1 MESKKKITI
10 AIAVAIALGVAA
22 LLAYPRLAP
31 PAPRERLMARI
42 MADIYTADAILQETS
57 AKSAKDKTIEQ
68 TYHTVLAHYGLSK
81 AEYDSALAWYSKDP
95 QKFASV
101 YERVVAIMTTREDM
115 VRIIAERVDSLERR
129 IDELNDSLTSDLIGS
144 KLSISLPLAEKSDS
158 LGAYLLPS
166 KRRYTRVERD
176 FALDSLHGGHFD
188 VSYKY
193 SISKPGDPAK
203 AKKEKSADSKSVTVA
218 KYPDAFARVFVSYAD
233 STRTTDSLVI
243 AVSRRIVQ
251 REAKLSVNIK
261 DSVAAIRA
269 RVVFF
274 ENKNL
279 KDMEVSLRDIKVT
292 YKPYDVVD
300 TTNYDNIIPS
310 LFAY

>member
-1 MESKKKITI
+1 M
-10 AIAVAIALGVAA
+10 
-22 LLAYPRLAP
+22 
-31 PAPRERLMARI
+31 
-42 MADIYTADAILQETS
+42 
-57 AKSAKDKTIEQ
+57 
-68 TYHTVLAHYGLSK
+68 
-81 AEYDSALAWYSKDP
+81 
-95 QKFASV
+95 
-101 YERVVAIMTTREDM
+101 
-115 VRIIAERVDSLERR
+115 
-129 IDELNDSLTSDLIGS
+129 
-144 KLSISLPLAEKSDS
+144 
-158 LGAYLLPS
+158 
-166 KRRYTRVERD
+166 
-176 FALDSLHGGHFD
+176 
-188 VSYKY
+188 
-193 SISKPGDPAK
+193 
-203 AKKEKSADSKSVTVA
+203 A

>member
-10 AIAVAIALGVAA
+10 AIAVVIALGVAA

-81 AEYDSALAWYSKDP
+81 AESKDP

-158 LGAYLLPS
+158 LGDYLLPS